1 MTNSTVT
8 NSTVTNSTVTKS
20 PVTDRSAK
28 TSSSTNSSP
37 TNSSVAK
44 RDLNLGLIGNCSIGA
59 LIDRR
64 AEIVWACM
72 PRFDGEPVFSTLMKS
87 EDSEDGTGTFAI
99 DLHDFSHSEQSYEKN
114 TAILKT
120 RLLDIHG
127 NGVEVTDFSPRFKQ
141 FGRTHRP
148 VTIIRK
154 LVPTGSPRIRI
165 RLRPAYSGGAGNCQK
180 VQGSNHVRF
189 IGDDYVMR
197 VTTDASITNIMD
209 ETPFVLD
216 GEHYFIYSTDESV
229 TAPIHQISEHFLIET
244 RNYWRDWTRYLSI
257 PFEWQ
262 DAVIRSAITLKLSA
276 YEDTGAIIAAMTTSI
291 PEAEHSGRN
300 WDYRFCWLRDSYFT
314 VHALNRLGVTRTM
327 EEYLQYIINIV
338 AAMGDEPL
346 QPVYRIN
353 GEGGMPE
360 QISNK
365 LSGYR
370 GMGPV
375 RFGNQAAE
383 QIQHDVYGAV
393 VLAATQMFFDER
405 IHRSGDKRL
414 FKLLEKVGERAKAN
428 YDQPDAGLWELR
440 GRTHIHTFSSIMC
453 WAATERLARIASKL
467 LLPDRSAYWRTAA
480 EAIRDAIN
488 TYGFNKKLN
497 SYTATWN
504 GEGMDAS
511 LLLACELGFVDG
523 ADPKFIGTV
532 KAIESE
538 LKPAVSRYLFRYVVD
553 DDFGAPENAFT
564 ICSFW
569 YIDALVAT
577 GRKEEARLLFEELL
591 ARCNHLGLL
600 SEDIDPD
607 TGELWGNFPQ
617 TYSMVGIINSAR
629 RLSQP
634 WEQAL

>member
-1 MTNSTVT
+1 MVQ
-8 NSTVTNSTVTKS
+8 
-20 PVTDRSAK
+20 
-28 TSSSTNSSP
+28 
-37 TNSSVAK
+37 
-44 RDLNLGLIGNCSIGA
+44 RDLNLGLIGNCSFGA
-59 LIDRR
+59 LIDRK

-72 PRFDGEPVFSTLMKS
+72 PRFDGAPVFSSLLKENAS
-87 EDSEDGTGTFAI
+87 EDEAGTFAI
-99 DLHDFSHSEQSYEKN
+99 DLEEYSHSEQSYERN
-114 TAILKT
+114 TAILRT
-120 RLLDIHG
+120 RLIDVHG
-127 NGVEVTDFSPRFKQ
+127 NGIEVIDFAPRFNQ

-154 LVPTGSPRIRI
+154 LIPLGSPRIKV
-165 RLRPAYSGGAGNCQK
+165 RLRPACGGGSTACK
-180 VQGSNHVRF
+180 REQGSNHVRY
-189 IGDDYVMR
+189 ISDNSSMR
-197 VTTDASITNIMD
+197 LTTNMSTTAVMD
-209 ETPFVLD
+209 ERPFVLD
-216 GEHYFIYSTDESV
+216 GERFLIYSADEPLTESIAHV
-229 TAPIHQISEHFLIET
+229 GERFLIET
-244 RNYWRDWTRYLSI
+244 REYWLDWSRYLAI

-262 DAVIRSAITLKLSA
+262 HEVIRAAITLKLNA

-291 PEAEHSGRN
+291 PEAQHSGRN

-327 EEYLQYIINIV
+327 EQYLQYIINIV

-353 GEGGMPE
+353 GEGHMPE
-360 QISNK
+360 EISEH

-383 QIQHDVYGAV
+383 QVQHDVYGAV

-405 IHRSGDKRL
+405 IHRSGDKQL

-440 GRTHIHTFSSIMC
+440 GSTHVHTFSSIMS
-453 WAATERLARIASKL
+453 WAAADRLARIATKL
-467 LLPDRSAYWRTAA
+467 NLPDRASYWGSLAD
-480 EAIRDAIN
+480 EIRAAIN
-488 TYGFNKKLN
+488 KHGFNQSLN

-532 KAIESE
+532 KAIEHH
-538 LKPAVSRYLFRYVVD
+538 LKPATSRYLFRYVVD

-577 GRKEEARLLFEELL
+577 GRREEARLLFEELL
-591 ARCNHLGLL
+591 SRCNHLGLL
-600 SEDIDPD
+600 SEDIDPV

-629 RLSQP
+629 RLSRP

>member
-1 MTNSTVT
+1 M
-8 NSTVTNSTVTKS
+8 KQ
-20 PVTDRSAK
+20 
-28 TSSSTNSSP
+28 
-37 TNSSVAK
+37 
-44 RDLNLGLIGNCSIGA
+44 DLNLGLIGNCSFGA
-59 LIDRR
+59 LVNRQ
-64 AEIVWACM
+64 AEVVWAPM
-72 PRFDGEPVFSTLMKS
+72 PRFDSTPIFNSLLAG
-87 EDSEDGTGTFAI
+87 DNADDAPGTFAI
-99 DLHDFSHSEQSYEKN
+99 DILDYSHSEQKYEKN

-120 RLLDIHG
+120 RLVDIHG
-127 NGVEVTDFSPRFKQ
+127 NALEVVDFAPRFNQ

-165 RLRPAYSGGAGNCQK
+165 RVRPACRGGASHCK
-180 VQGSNHVRF
+180 KLQGSNHVRF
-189 IGDDYVMR
+189 IGDECDFR
-197 VTTDASITNIMD
+197 LTTDISISTVMD
-209 ETPFVLD
+209 ERAFVLD
-216 GEHYFIYSTDESV
+216 GERYLIFTMDEPLTESIAHV
-229 TAPIHQISEHFLIET
+229 GERFLIET
-244 RNYWRDWTRYLSI
+244 RDYWLEWSRYLSI

-262 DAVIRSAITLKLSA
+262 NAVIRSAITLKLNA

-327 EEYLQYIINIV
+327 EQYLQYIINIV
-338 AAMGDEPL
+338 AAAGDEPL
-346 QPVYRIN
+346 QPVYCIN
-353 GEGGMPE
+353 GDGRMPE
-360 QISNK
+360 RISEV
-365 LSGYR
+365 LEGYR
-370 GMGPV
+370 NMGPV

-414 FKLLEKVGERAKAN
+414 FRLLEKVGERAREN
-428 YDQPDAGLWELR
+428 YNQPDAGLWELR
-440 GRTHIHTFSSIMC
+440 GSTHIHTFSSIMC
-453 WAATERLARIASKL
+453 WAATERLARIATKL
-467 LLPDRSAYWRTAA
+467 NLPDRAAYWHESA
-480 EAIRDAIN
+480 EVIKRAIN
-488 TYGFNKKLN
+488 ERGFNESLN
-497 SYTATWN
+497 SYTATWD

-511 LLLACELGFVDG
+511 LLLACELGFIEG
-523 ADPKFIGTV
+523 SDPRFIGTV

-538 LKPAVSRYLFRYVVD
+538 LKPPDSRYLFRYVVH

-577 GRKEEARLLFEELL
+577 GRKDEARLLFEELL
-591 ARCNHLGLL
+591 SRCNHLGLL
-600 SEDIDPD
+600 SEDIDPQ

-629 RLSQP
+629 RLSKP